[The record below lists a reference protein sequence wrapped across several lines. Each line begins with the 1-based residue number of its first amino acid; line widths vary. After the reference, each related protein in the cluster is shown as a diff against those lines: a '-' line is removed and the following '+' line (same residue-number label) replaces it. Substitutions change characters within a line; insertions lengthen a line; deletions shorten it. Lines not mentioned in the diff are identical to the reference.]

1 MIIIKENIFQQLQIS
16 IISTIIQLTPVV
28 IRRG

>member
-1 MIIIKENIFQQLQIS
+1 MTIIKENIFQQQQMS
-16 IISTIIQLTPVV
+16 FISTIAQLTPVV